1 MSCSYIQEVPAHH
14 ETKRVVHPFAGQ
26 ADEATAD
33 GVRGAHLCDAVVDHG
48 QDAALNGV
56 RYQQVAGTAIV
67 ESRSDAHEERRSNRS
82 PNGDK
87 LDLAIGEVPLQLV
100 CVVGDGAFLEVII
113 ARASVD
119 HEIRPGRDVG
129 GLFIVVAA
137 EESHCCAFGGRV
149 EWGFLPFT
157 ALCSVLGVL
166 RCAQVCSGAFGC
178 TVVGSKGRIATGEA
192 HRRVTVG

>member
-1 MSCSYIQEVPAHH
+1 M
-14 ETKRVVHPFAGQ
+14 AGQ
-26 ADEATAD
+26 ANEATTD
-33 GVRGAHLCDAVVDHG
+33 GVGGAHLCDAVVDHG

-137 EESHCCAFGGRV
+137 EESHCCLLGACGIESLFC
-149 EWGFLPFT
+149 
-157 ALCSVLGVL
+157 ALRGARCSG
-166 RCAQVCSGAFGC
+166 CSECSGALA
-178 TVVGSKGRIATGEA
+178 VQ
-192 HRRVTVG
+192 